1 MPRLYFNLKA
11 SPKFQEFLDTLQK
24 LGQKFLGQSYMFD
37 EDKLSSGYT
46 FKEDIT
52 FKKGDQIDIT
62 LWLGETKNGKA
73 KPTIT
78 ISPFE
83 EAWQKKQEN
92 DAKFKNSNK
101 QPTSTSSSQDADDID
116 WS

>member
-1 MPRLYFNLKA
+1 MPKLYFNLKA
-11 SPKFQEFLDTLQK
+11 SPKLQEFLDGLQK

-78 ISPFE
+78 ISHFE
-83 EAWQKKQEN
+83 EAWQKKLEN
-92 DAKFKNSNK
+92 DAEYKSSNK
-101 QPTSTSSSQDADDID
+101 QSTSTSSSQADDID
-116 WS
+116 WN

>member
-1 MPRLYFNLKA
+1 MPKLYFNLGA
-11 SPKFQEFLDTLQK
+11 SPKFQEFLDGLQK

-37 EDKLSSGYT
+37 EDKVSSGYT

-78 ISPFE
+78 LSPFE
-83 EAWQKKQEN
+83 EAWQKKKEN
-92 DAKFKNSNK
+92 DAKYKSSNK
-101 QPTSTSSSQDADDID
+101 QPASVSSSQDDDID

>member
-1 MPRLYFNLKA
+1 MPKLYFNLGA
-11 SPKFQEFLDTLQK
+11 SPKFQEVLDGLQK

-37 EDKLSSGYT
+37 EDKVSSGYT

-92 DAKFKNSNK
+92 NAKFKNSNK
-101 QPTSTSSSQDADDID
+101 QSFKPSASQDDDID